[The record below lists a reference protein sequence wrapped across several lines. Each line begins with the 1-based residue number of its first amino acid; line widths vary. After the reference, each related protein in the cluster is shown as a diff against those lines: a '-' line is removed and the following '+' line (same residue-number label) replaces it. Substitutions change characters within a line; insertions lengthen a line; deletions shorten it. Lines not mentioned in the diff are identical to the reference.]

1 MMYIRKG
8 RNQFGHA
15 RSHHPDEPPTG
26 YSSTSCAPAELVSA
40 SLAGSHFAPKIISL
54 PRDFPFLGSG
64 RRLQ

>member
-26 YSSTSCAPAELVSA
+26 YSLPSCSPALLDSA
-40 SLAGSHFAPKIISL
+40 SPAKLYSASNRFRCQCILYLAAGKEYSP
-54 PRDFPFLGSG
+54 
-64 RRLQ
+64 